1 MSVQTVQI
9 ESTKKI
15 PKILDFEPFFSL
27 VTKILLT
34 SVDAWLHLIRYY
46 ANAYRFGT
54 YFENRDS
61 VYLWSRPHPKS
72 GNPTNV
78 TPGLS
83 RPRNADYTE
92 DNLYIVA
99 ILTAKSDVVVYSGS
113 NKVMYKNL
121 PAGSTKISVASAE
134 GTIGAQIVR
143 SGQVVKSYDSNGRF
157 KWSKTFRDWN
167 FNYFVASVE

>member
-54 YFENRDS
+54 
-61 VYLWSRPHPKS
+61 
-72 GNPTNV
+72 PTNV

-113 NKVMYKNL
+113 NKVTYKNL